1 VLQCETK
8 KELPLGNSLIMNVGP
23 DGLEPS
29 TTWLWVRC
37 SNQSKEEINF
47 YLYRIFFHIRLFV
60 EAFQFCVFK
69 WYDFV
74 LHRYVIFV

>member
-37 SNQSKEEINF
+37 SNQSKE
-47 YLYRIFFHIRLFV
+47 
-60 EAFQFCVFK
+60 
-69 WYDFV
+69 
-74 LHRYVIFV
+74 